1 MAPLPLRTKTLIAL
15 LALGTI
21 ATQGMAAACID
32 PNLGVGQLPEQSEP
46 RPAQP
51 EPRPALEPE
60 PRPGNWEAA
69 TVEDLVTRAM
79 SRRIL
84 RTVASEVD
92 RPISSLRIAA
102 AETATW
108 DGCMGIYEPDQFCT
122 MIAISG
128 LRLVVT
134 DGDQSWV
141 YHARRDGRE
150 MVQNP
155 TAISRNGLIP
165 DFIPPVMSEPE
176 AEPEAH
182 IFRSVES
189 GSLTGAQL
197 ETVLLTDG
205 RLLRK
210 ENGKVVSERQ
220 LSAEQVAAFEQ
231 VLEDQRFPNLNRL
244 RYITDAAFAD
254 YPTVQLSAMHY
265 ETTYIDLAIDDAP
278 PALQA
283 VVQAWSELTA
293 EVQ

>member
-1 MAPLPLRTKTLIAL
+1 MAPLPLQTKTLFAL
-15 LALGTI
+15 LAVGTI
-21 ATQGMAAACID
+21 AIQGMAAACSG
-32 PNLGVGQLPEQSEP
+32 PGLGPGELLGSDP

-51 EPRPALEPE
+51 EPRP
-60 PRPGNWEAA
+60 GNWEVA
-69 TVEDLVTRAM
+69 TVENLVPRPV

-84 RTVASEVD
+84 RTVAAEVD
-92 RPISSLRIAA
+92 SPISDLRIAA
-102 AETATW
+102 AEAATW
-108 DGCMGIYEPDQFCT
+108 DGCMGIYAPDQLCT

-141 YHARRDGRE
+141 YHARQDGRE

-165 DFIPPVMSEPE
+165 DFIPPVMAEPE

-189 GSLTGAQL
+189 GSLTGAQS

-244 RYITDAAFAD
+244 RYITSAAFAD
-254 YPTVQLSAMHY
+254 YPTVQLSAMQY

-293 EVQ
+293 EAQ

>member
-1 MAPLPLRTKTLIAL
+1 LTP
-15 LALGTI
+15 
-21 ATQGMAAACID
+21 
-32 PNLGVGQLPEQSEP
+32 
-46 RPAQP
+46 PAS
-51 EPRPALEPE
+51 A
-60 PRPGNWEAA
+60 
-69 TVEDLVTRAM
+69 
-79 SRRIL
+79 
-84 RTVASEVD
+84 
-92 RPISSLRIAA
+92 LRIAA
-102 AETATW
+102 AEAATW

-122 MIAISG
+122 MIAMVG

-141 YHARRDGRE
+141 YHARRDGRG

-155 TAISRNGLIP
+155 TAVSRNGLIP
-165 DFIPPVMSEPE
+165 DFIPPVVAEPVS
-176 AEPEAH
+176 EPEAH

-189 GSLTGAQL
+189 GSLVGTQF

-220 LSAEQVAAFEQ
+220 LAPEQVAAFEQ
-231 VLEDQRFPNLNRL
+231 VLADQRFPNLNRL

>member
-1 MAPLPLRTKTLIAL
+1 MAPLPLKTKSLIAL
-15 LALGTI
+15 LALGAI
-21 ATQGMAAACID
+21 ALQGAAMACSMV
-32 PNLGVGQLPEQSEP
+32 PGEQSEP
-46 RPAQP
+46 RPA
-51 EPRPALEPE
+51 LEPIAE
-60 PRPGNWEAA
+60 NWEDA
-69 TVEDLVTRAM
+69 TVDDLLTPEVRD
-79 SRRIL
+79 RIL
-84 RTVASEVD
+84 QTAAAEVD
-92 RPISSLRIAA
+92 RPVADLRIAA

-122 MIAISG
+122 MIAIAG
-128 LRLVVT
+128 LRLVIT

-141 YHARRDGRE
+141 YHARQDGQG

-176 AEPEAH
+176 VEPEAH

-189 GSLTGAQL
+189 GSLIGTQF

-205 RLLRK
+205 RLVQR

-231 VLEDQRFPNLNRL
+231 VLADQRFPNLNRL

-293 EVQ
+293 EAQ

>member
-1 MAPLPLRTKTLIAL
+1 MAPLPLKTKSLMAL
-15 LALGTI
+15 LALGAI
-21 ATQGMAAACID
+21 AVQGVAVACSIA
-32 PNLGVGQLPEQSEP
+32 PGTEPGEFLEQSEP
-46 RPAQP
+46 RPA
-51 EPRPALEPE
+51 LEPIAE
-60 PRPGNWEAA
+60 NWEDVA
-69 TVEDLVTRAM
+69 VDDLLTPAVRT
-79 SRRIL
+79 RIL
-84 RTVASEVD
+84 QTVAAEVD
-92 RPISSLRIAA
+92 RPAADLRIAA

-108 DGCMGIYEPDQFCT
+108 DGCMGIYEPDQLCT
-122 MIAISG
+122 AIAIAG

-141 YHARRDGRE
+141 YHARQDGQG

-176 AEPEAH
+176 AEPEAY

-189 GSLTGAQL
+189 GSLIGTQF

-210 ENGKVVSERQ
+210 ENDKVVSERQ
-220 LSAEQVAAFEQ
+220 LSAEQVAVFEQ
-231 VLEDQRFPNLNRL
+231 VLADQRFPNLNRL

-265 ETTYIDLAIDDAP
+265 ETIYIDLAIGDAP

-283 VVQAWSELTA
+283 VVQAWGELTA
-293 EVQ
+293 EAQ

>member
-1 MAPLPLRTKTLIAL
+1 MAPLPLQTKTLIAL

-21 ATQGMAAACID
+21 AIQGMAAACID
-32 PNLGVGQLPEQSEP
+32 PSSGAGGFPEQSEP
-46 RPAQP
+46 RPAL
-51 EPRPALEPE
+51 EPNPE
-60 PRPGNWEAA
+60 PRPGNWEVV
-69 TVEDLVTRAM
+69 TVEDLLTRAV

-84 RTVASEVD
+84 RAVAAEVN
-92 RPISSLRIAA
+92 RPASALRIAA
-102 AETATW
+102 AEPATW

-141 YHARRDGRE
+141 YHARQDGRE
-150 MVQNP
+150 LVQNP

-189 GSLTGAQL
+189 GSLIGTQF

-210 ENGKVVSERQ
+210 ENDKVVSERQ
-220 LSAEQVAAFEQ
+220 LSAAQVAAFEQ
-231 VLEDQRFPNLNRL
+231 VLADQRFPNLNRL

-254 YPTVQLSAMHY
+254 YPTVQLSASHY

-283 VVQAWSELTA
+283 VVQAWSDLTTEA
-293 EVQ
+293 Q

>member
-1 MAPLPLRTKTLIAL
+1 MAPLSLKTKSLIAL
-15 LALGTI
+15 LALGAI
-21 ATQGMAAACID
+21 AVQGAAVACSIA
-32 PNLGVGQLPEQSEP
+32 PGAESGEFLEQSEP
-46 RPAQP
+46 RPA
-51 EPRPALEPE
+51 LEPLAE
-60 PRPGNWEAA
+60 VP
-69 TVEDLVTRAM
+69 VDDLLTPEVRD
-79 SRRIL
+79 RIL
-84 RTVASEVD
+84 QTVAAEVD
-92 RPISSLRIAA
+92 RPAADLRIAA

-122 MIAISG
+122 MVAIAG

-141 YHARRDGRE
+141 YHARQDGQG

-176 AEPEAH
+176 AEPEAY

-189 GSLTGAQL
+189 GSLIGTQF
-197 ETVLLTDG
+197 ETVLMADG
-205 RLLRK
+205 RLLQK
-210 ENGKVVSERQ
+210 ENSKVVSERQ
-220 LSAEQVAAFEQ
+220 LSTAQVAAFEQ

-254 YPTVQLSAMHY
+254 YPTVQLSARHY
-265 ETTYIDLAIDDAP
+265 QTTYIDLAIDDAP

-283 VVQAWSELTA
+283 VVQAWSDLTA
-293 EVQ
+293 EAQPPN

>member
-1 MAPLPLRTKTLIAL
+1 MAPLSLKTKSLIAL
-15 LALGTI
+15 LALGAI
-21 ATQGMAAACID
+21 AVQGAAVACSIA
-32 PNLGVGQLPEQSEP
+32 PGAEPGEFLEQSEP
-46 RPAQP
+46 RPA
-51 EPRPALEPE
+51 LEPLAE
-60 PRPGNWEAA
+60 VP
-69 TVEDLVTRAM
+69 VDDLLTPEVRD
-79 SRRIL
+79 RIL
-84 RTVASEVD
+84 QTVAAEVD
-92 RPISSLRIAA
+92 RPAADLRIAA

-122 MIAISG
+122 MIAIAG

-141 YHARRDGRE
+141 YHARQDGQG

-176 AEPEAH
+176 AEPEAY

-189 GSLTGAQL
+189 GSLIGTQF
-197 ETVLLTDG
+197 ETVLMADG
-205 RLLRK
+205 RLLQK
-210 ENGKVVSERQ
+210 ENSKVVSERQ
-220 LSAEQVAAFEQ
+220 LSTAQVAAFEQ

-254 YPTVQLSAMHY
+254 YPTVQLSARHY
-265 ETTYIDLAIDDAP
+265 QTSYIDLAIDDAP

-283 VVQAWSELTA
+283 VVQAWSDLTA
-293 EVQ
+293 EAQSPN